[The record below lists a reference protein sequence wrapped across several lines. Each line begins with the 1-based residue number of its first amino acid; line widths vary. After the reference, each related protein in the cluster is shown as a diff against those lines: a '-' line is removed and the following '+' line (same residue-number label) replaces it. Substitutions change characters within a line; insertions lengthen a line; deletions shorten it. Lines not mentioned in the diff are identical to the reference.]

1 MKHHV
6 LLIGLVWP
14 EPDSSAAGVRML
26 QLVNSFLEQGYQV
39 SFACS
44 AALSEFS
51 FPLES
56 IGVVCYS
63 IQLNNSSFDTLIAM
77 LNPTMVVFD
86 RYITE
91 EQYGWR
97 VSETC
102 PNALRIL
109 DTEDLHCLRK
119 ARHRALKENRVF
131 TFDDLLTEDTAKREI
146 ASILRCDL
154 TWIISKYEMDILK
167 NVFHVDSKLIAYLPM
182 WVDSVGM
189 LHATSLQNQ
198 PNATSQHNP
207 PNKTSQQKSFHATT
221 NFSFVGNFLHDP
233 NWDAVLY
240 LKKEIWPLIRKQIPQ
255 AEVYVYGAY
264 PSQKV
269 YDLHNEKEGFI
280 IKGRAH
286 SLENVFDPTRVFL
299 APLRFG
305 AGIKG
310 KLIEAMLRGVPSV
323 TTSVGAESM
332 HGDLSWNGKIEDQ
345 VDLFAKAAVKLYTN
359 QHVWESAVEQGY
371 ELIKKRYVKK
381 DNAFILELE
390 SIFNQLVS
398 HRNSNFMGSLLQQ
411 QQFQATKF
419 MSKWIE
425 LKNQSN
431 N

>member
-6 LLIGLVWP
+6 LFIGLVWP

-26 QLVNSFLEQGYQV
+26 QLVNSFLEQGYCV

-44 AALSEFS
+44 AARSEFS
-51 FPLES
+51 YPLES
-56 IGVVCYS
+56 IGVSCHA
-63 IQLNNSSFDTLIAM
+63 ILLNDSSFDSFIETLA
-77 LNPTMVVFD
+77 PTMVVFD

-119 ARHRALKENRVF
+119 ARHRSVKENRSF
-131 TFDDLLTEDTAKREI
+131 TLEDLLVEETAKREI
-146 ASILRCDL
+146 ASILRCDI
-154 TWIISKYEMDILK
+154 TWIISEFEMEILR
-167 NVFHVDSKLIAYLPM
+167 NVFKLDASLIAYLPM
-182 WVDSVGM
+182 WVDAFS
-189 LHATSLQNQ
+189 TKN
-198 PNATSQHNP
+198 
-207 PNKTSQQKSFHATT
+207 KSFYDTS

-240 LKKEIWPLIRKQIPQ
+240 LKKEIWPLIRKQLPQ
-255 AEVYVYGAY
+255 AEVHIYGAY

-269 YDLHNEKEGFI
+269 LDLHNEKEGFI
-280 IKGRAH
+280 VKGRAN
-286 SLENVFDPTRVFL
+286 SLDEVYNQTRVFL

-310 KLIEAMLRGVPSV
+310 KLMEAMLRGVPSV

-332 HGDLSWNGKIEDQ
+332 HGDHIWNGSIEDQ
-345 VDLFAKAAVKLYTN
+345 PDLVVQAAVALYTN
-359 QHVWESAVEQGY
+359 QRTWDQVVERGY
-371 ELIKKRYVKK
+371 QILNLRYVKK
-381 DNAFILELE
+381 DNSFIIDLEIVYDKLE
-390 SIFNQLVS
+390 K
-398 HRNSNFMGSLLQQ
+398 HRKANFMGSLLQQ
-411 QQFQATKF
+411 QQFQSTKF